1 MILNPRHDKT
11 KTIKNNASSTSAERL
26 CVPASPHDAEHVCV
40 PVITGGS
47 TNANLG
53 ELGWEYPCIPTDSVM
68 HAINTLPAEQLSAG
82 RELATDANHG
92 NIPDAS
98 DERVKVSPSS
108 ARPRPLGIG
117 DLTAHAVRE
126 GTGTNDS
133 APRNNLCEQN
143 SCNYINTGMQQH
155 THTDNHTLA
164 TYRWLI
170 SQDPHTA
177 V

>member
-11 KTIKNNASSTSAERL
+11 RAIKTNASSISVELLCGPATS
-26 CVPASPHDAEHVCV
+26 HDAEHVCV

-92 NIPDAS
+92 NIPNAS

-117 DLTAHAVRE
+117 DLIAHAVRA
-126 GTGTNDS
+126 GIDTRGWARQN
-133 APRNNLCEQN
+133 RLCTP
-143 SCNYINTGMQQH
+143 SGGDCVDTGMQ
-155 THTDNHTLA
+155 
-164 TYRWLI
+164 
-170 SQDPHTA
+170 PHTQTTTHLPCI
-177 V
+177 VG